1 MGTVSVN
8 DVRVTSLQRI
18 PLAGGDV
25 LHGIKSSDP
34 GFVGFGEAYFS
45 IIESGAIKAWKRHMQ
60 MTLNLIVPIGSVRF
74 VFVDERGDIIE
85 EVAGVDHYVRLTV
98 PPGIWFGFEGL
109 VAPYS
114 MLMNVAD
121 IPHDPMEIQRK
132 GLDEIPFEW
141 RGGK

>member
-1 MGTVSVN
+1 MGAVSVN

-25 LHGIKSSDP
+25 LHGMKSSDP
-34 GFVGFGEAYFS
+34 GYVSFGEAYFS
-45 IIESGAIKAWKRHMQ
+45 IIESGAIKAWKRHMR

-74 VFVDERGDIIE
+74 VFIDEQGNIIE
-85 EVAGVDHYVRLTV
+85 KVAGADHYVRLTV
-98 PPGIWFGFEGL
+98 PPRIWFGFEGL

-121 IPHDPMEIQRK
+121 IPHDPAEIERK
-132 GLDEIPFEW
+132 SLDEIPFEW